1 MPFFLISLF
10 GKDRPG
16 IVAEVSK
23 VLYQL
28 NLNIEDSSMTR
39 LKGEFTIML
48 IVSSPTER
56 IEEDI
61 LSALEEVKDKLG
73 LWVACKR
80 LPEDWQEECERK
92 EIYRIVVSGA
102 DKPGIVYN
110 VSKLLSEKGINISDL
125 RTEKR
130 GDLYLMF
137 IEGESDED
145 LFEELRQD
153 LERLRHQLSIDISVE
168 RDEEVIL

>member
-56 IEEDI
+56 NEEDI

-80 LPEDWQEECERK
+80 LQDDWQEERERK

-130 GDLYLMF
+130 GGLYLMF

-145 LFEELRQD
+145 LSEELRQD

>member
-1 MPFFLISLF
+1 MQRILLSPSVH
-10 GKDRPG
+10 K
-16 IVAEVSK
+16 ANSK
-23 VLYQL
+23 Y
-28 NLNIEDSSMTR
+28 
-39 LKGEFTIML
+39 
-48 IVSSPTER
+48 
-56 IEEDI
+56 
-61 LSALEEVKDKLG
+61 
-73 LWVACKR
+73 
-80 LPEDWQEECERK
+80 CERK

-125 RTEKR
+125 RTEKK

-137 IEGESDED
+137 IEGESEED

>member
-23 VLYQL
+23 VLYHL

-56 IEEDI
+56 NEEDI
-61 LSALEEVKDKLG
+61 LSALEEVKDELG

-80 LPEDWQEECERK
+80 LPEDWQEGCERK

-130 GDLYLMF
+130 GGLYLMF
-137 IEGESDED
+137 IEGESEED

>member
-56 IEEDI
+56 NEEDI
-61 LSALEEVKDKLG
+61 LSALKEVKDKLG

-80 LPEDWQEECERK
+80 LPEGWQEEHERK

-125 RTEKR
+125 RTEKK

-145 LFEELRQD
+145 LLEELRQD

>member
-48 IVSSPTER
+48 IVSFPTER
-56 IEEDI
+56 NEEDI

-73 LWVACKR
+73 LWVA
-80 LPEDWQEECERK
+80 
-92 EIYRIVVSGA
+92 
-102 DKPGIVYN
+102 
-110 VSKLLSEKGINISDL
+110 
-125 RTEKR
+125 
-130 GDLYLMF
+130 
-137 IEGESDED
+137 
-145 LFEELRQD
+145 
-153 LERLRHQLSIDISVE
+153 
-168 RDEEVIL
+168 

>member
-1 MPFFLISLF
+1 MPFFLIALF

-23 VLYQL
+23 VLYHL

-56 IEEDI
+56 NEEDI

-92 EIYRIVVSGA
+92 RYTGS
-102 DKPGIVYN
+102 
-110 VSKLLSEKGINISDL
+110 
-125 RTEKR
+125 
-130 GDLYLMF
+130 
-137 IEGESDED
+137 
-145 LFEELRQD
+145 
-153 LERLRHQLSIDISVE
+153 
-168 RDEEVIL
+168 

>member
-56 IEEDI
+56 NEEDI

-80 LPEDWQEECERK
+80 LSEDWQEERERK

-130 GDLYLMF
+130 GGLYLMF